1 MRAYELD
8 EGWKDT
14 LTNVGIAGAMAAA
27 GAASTYV
34 QGTFDK
40 DEAPTP
46 ITRSAPTPI
55 TRSSPDHAKPEVKAV
70 AKATEVKAIT
80 GRANETLLKDEAIK
94 QGITGTELAAFMSQM
109 HHESMGFRAMKE
121 RNKNNVAK
129 YEPGH
134 KSGKAKILGNTEKGD
149 GARFMGR
156 GYTQLTGRW
165 NYTNAEKHLK
175 LGLVKNPELAA
186 KPEIAAKIA
195 VSFWKQRVR
204 PNVTDYNDV
213 KSETRKINPNYHGLK
228 QRQELFKVYSASLT
242 NGNKT
247 V

>member
-14 LTNVGIAGAMAAA
+14 LTNVGVAGALAVA
-27 GAASTYV
+27 GIGSANL
-34 QGTFDK
+34 QGKFDAQS
-40 DEAPTP
+40 EPTT
-46 ITRSAPTPI
+46 ITRAAPEPVQST
-55 TRSSPDHAKPEVKAV
+55 
-70 AKATEVKAIT
+70 AKAIPTTEVKSIT
-80 GRANETLLKDEAIK
+80 GQASEEVLRKEAIS
-94 QGITGTELAAFMSQM
+94 QGLSGTELAAFMSQM
-109 HHESMGFRAMKE
+109 NHETMGFRKMKE
-121 RNKNNVAK
+121 MNKNNVAK

-186 KPEIAAKIA
+186 KPDIAAKIA
-195 VSFWKQRVR
+195 VWFWKQRVR

-213 KSETRKINPNYHGLK
+213 KSVTRKINPNYHGLK
-228 QRQELFKVYSASLT
+228 QRQELFKVYSASLSK
-242 NGNKT
+242 GSKT